1 MSDNDSNSEFHPK
14 GTMTILIL
22 FIITIILLWG
32 SVFFILLSR
41 GVTI

>member
-1 MSDNDSNSEFHPK
+1 MSDNNNGFHPR

>member
-1 MSDNDSNSEFHPK
+1 MSDNNNEFHPK

-32 SVFFILLSR
+32 SVFFILISR
-41 GVTI
+41 GVTL

>member
-1 MSDNDSNSEFHPK
+1 MSDNNNEFHPR

>member
-1 MSDNDSNSEFHPK
+1 MSNDNNEFHPR

-32 SVFFILLSR
+32 TVFFILISR
-41 GVTI
+41 GVTV

>member
-1 MSDNDSNSEFHPK
+1 MSDNNNEFHPK

-22 FIITIILLWG
+22 FVITIILLWG

-41 GVTI
+41 GVTL